1 MSNPEMQREFL
12 EAGGEKPKRDRKPRK
27 AMKQVSEKQKPKLE
41 TWALIKKSM
50 MLAQYLTWG
59 HTYCM
64 ECKAR
69 DPVPLD
75 LDHIKGRAWTP
86 ENAQLLCRPCHEHKT
101 GTLQWTKG
109 NA

>member
-1 MSNPEMQREFL
+1 MSNDEMMAEFKAL
-12 EAGGEKPKRDRKPRK
+12 GGEKPKRDRKPRK
-27 AMKQVSEKQKPKLE
+27 AMKQVSDKQRENLD
-41 TWALIKKSM
+41 TWALIKKAM
-50 MLAQYLTWG
+50 LLAQERTFG
-59 HTYCM
+59 FHCCM
-64 ECKAR
+64 ACKGQTH
-69 DPVPLD
+69 PLD